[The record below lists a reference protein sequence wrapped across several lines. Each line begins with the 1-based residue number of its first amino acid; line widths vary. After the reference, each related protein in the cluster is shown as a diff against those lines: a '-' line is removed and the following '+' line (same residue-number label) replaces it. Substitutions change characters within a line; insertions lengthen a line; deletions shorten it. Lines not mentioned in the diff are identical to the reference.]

1 MGGST
6 TEQDRNA
13 CLEAERKAQEQI
25 IKDQAT
31 YSSADKRRCMRT
43 SVYGLGRAAKDLLNV
58 PSFRRDVMRLF
69 ALALTLSLAPL
80 TVVSAQT
87 TTPDAENGRYTF
99 NAVADGVLR
108 LDVRSGQVSHCSRSD
123 AGWACK
129 VVPDERSA
137 LETEIARLQG
147 ENASLKKELL
157 ARGPPVPGV
166 PGRSGAKPGEPELK
180 LPSDADVDK
189 VISFLEK
196 VWRRL
201 IEMGRTVQRDV
212 EKKN

>member
-1 MGGST
+1 
-6 TEQDRNA
+6 
-13 CLEAERKAQEQI
+13 
-25 IKDQAT
+25 
-31 YSSADKRRCMRT
+31 
-43 SVYGLGRAAKDLLNV
+43 
-58 PSFRRDVMRLF
+58 MRLF
-69 ALALTLSLAPL
+69 ALAFTLPLAACA
-80 TVVSAQT
+80 VASAQT
-87 TTPDAENGRYTF
+87 ATPDSENDRYSF
-99 NAVADGVLR
+99 NPVADGVLR
-108 LDVRSGQVSHCSRSD
+108 LDTRTGQVSQCSHND
-123 AGWACK
+123 AGCACK

-157 ARGPPVPGV
+157 ARGLPVPGV
-166 PGRSGAKPGEPELK
+166 PSPSGAKPGEPEFK